1 MSVPHPLSPSPPS
14 SACVPD
20 VIDRAAGLHAED
32 RLYGARRFRAT
43 AVEHTQAS
51 HDALLFGAVDGLSV
65 ADRLRVAVAVCD
77 AAEAS
82 TLAQHYRALL
92 GEPARTGDAVSPAAA
107 AMQQWAL
114 TLTLEPRRGDQAAL
128 LALKAAG
135 LGDAAVVALA
145 QLVAFLS
152 YQLRVVAG
160 LRALAASHARAAAR
174 QEAKP

>member
-1 MSVPHPLSPSPPS
+1 
-14 SACVPD
+14 
-20 VIDRAAGLHAED
+20 
-32 RLYGARRFRAT
+32 
-43 AVEHTQAS
+43 
-51 HDALLFGAVDGLSV
+51 LSV

-92 GEPARTGDAVSPAAA
+92 GEPARTGDAVSPATA